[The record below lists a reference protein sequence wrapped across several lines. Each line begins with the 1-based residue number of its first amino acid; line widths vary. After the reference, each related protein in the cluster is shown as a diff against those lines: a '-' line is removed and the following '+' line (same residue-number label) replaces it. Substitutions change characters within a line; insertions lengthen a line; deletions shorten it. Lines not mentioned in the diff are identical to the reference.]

1 MAAAAAGWEQAF
13 DQTRQRAYYFNARTG
28 ERRWQPPSAQLPP
41 GWDEAFDQT
50 RQRAYF
56 YNRATGVRQWHPP
69 AGAAAGATLNPL
81 AAGSAPTRTRLE
93 KVTVVDGTPLS
104 LERANSA
111 AKQLDDRDDDA
122 CVTWYQLWL
131 LAIALCALSLV
142 VALAVAAGLSI
153 VVDAADWYNLMLFA
167 TLLAVAATSA
177 LGLFALLSRHRWGL
191 LLVFALCLFL
201 LSAVQGWFAVE
212 LFTDNVLPSRIDD
225 DWALYNHIRDS
236 YRHRI
241 GCAANGSSAALLRNA
256 SRDRQRSRTGFNH
269 SQCQDFELDCPV
281 WAAAGECVPNEV
293 WMRTNCPLSCGV
305 CEAPAFNITL
315 AAEEICTCRRDRFC
329 GCSDA
334 DASACVK
341 TYFKSRQTLWTC
353 LCAVVGLVQLIVVYF
368 AVRFALKLRA
378 DESYFEEVWK
388 EHLDDEHSD
397 APAVP
402 AVPDASGLA
411 PPIPDVDGGYGDE
424 GEYGE
429 EGEAQPG
436 RVALWTYGVL
446 VVCLVVLMW
455 TVVLNNGIEDYRTNF
470 LLGPKEE
477 VLVSCGAKDVSKIQ
491 QGEWWRL
498 CTAMWLH
505 GGFVHLGM
513 NAIGLLRLGT
523 DLETEHGH
531 ARIIAIYLPSGIFG
545 ATLSAIF
552 LPWQVGVGASG
563 ALFGL
568 FGSCWAELVQ
578 NWHEIP
584 EGEGRG
590 AIMQIALMTIINL
603 GMGMT
608 PLLDNFAHL
617 GGFIFG
623 FLAGVVFLPK
633 PKAGKRTLSMQQ
645 RGLQV
650 LAGVAA
656 VAAFGA
662 ALLVLFTGIDAVGK
676 CEWCSY
682 ISCVDT
688 PWWDCE
694 AIERDAQLP
703 PCTRFRTDA
712 GEEDVL
718 QCGEDVTARHRIPD
732 GAENDVVV
740 TLCESLCAP

>member
-1 MAAAAAGWEQAF
+1 
-13 DQTRQRAYYFNARTG
+13 
-28 ERRWQPPSAQLPP
+28 
-41 GWDEAFDQT
+41 
-50 RQRAYF
+50 
-56 YNRATGVRQWHPP
+56 
-69 AGAAAGATLNPL
+69 
-81 AAGSAPTRTRLE
+81 
-93 KVTVVDGTPLS
+93 
-104 LERANSA
+104 
-111 AKQLDDRDDDA
+111 
-122 CVTWYQLWL
+122 
-131 LAIALCALSLV
+131 
-142 VALAVAAGLSI
+142 
-153 VVDAADWYNLMLFA
+153 
-167 TLLAVAATSA
+167 
-177 LGLFALLSRHRWGL
+177 
-191 LLVFALCLFL
+191 
-201 LSAVQGWFAVE
+201 
-212 LFTDNVLPSRIDD
+212 
-225 DWALYNHIRDS
+225 
-236 YRHRI
+236 
-241 GCAANGSSAALLRNA
+241 
-256 SRDRQRSRTGFNH
+256 
-269 SQCQDFELDCPV
+269 
-281 WAAAGECVPNEV
+281 
-293 WMRTNCPLSCGV
+293 
-305 CEAPAFNITL
+305 
-315 AAEEICTCRRDRFC
+315 
-329 GCSDA
+329 
-334 DASACVK
+334 
-341 TYFKSRQTLWTC
+341 
-353 LCAVVGLVQLIVVYF
+353 
-368 AVRFALKLRA
+368 
-378 DESYFEEVWK
+378 
-388 EHLDDEHSD
+388 
-397 APAVP
+397 VP

-429 EGEAQPG
+429 ESEAQPG

-455 TVVLNNGIEDYRTNF
+455 TVVLNNGIEDYKTNF

-491 QGEWWRL
+491 EGEWWRL

-513 NAIGLLRLGT
+513 NSIGLLRLGT
-523 DLETEHGH
+523 DLETQHGH
-531 ARIIAIYLPSGIFG
+531 AKIISIYLPSGIFG

-584 EGEGRG
+584 EGEGKG

-650 LAGVAA
+650 LAGVGA

-718 QCGEDVTARHRIPD
+718 QCGEDVTDRHRIPD